1 VLVSAPTVFR
11 DGLLLLLA
19 RWGYTCVVTATDP
32 PGGTHLANVYAKLD
46 ASGRAGAV
54 AKAMRLGLIE

>member
-1 VLVSAPTVFR
+1 MGGVVLVSAPTVFR
-11 DGLLLLLA
+11 DGLVLLLA
-19 RWGYTCVVTATDP
+19 RWGC
-32 PGGTHLANVYAKLD
+32 AKLD

>member
-1 VLVSAPTVFR
+1 VISQSTVK
-11 DGLLLLLA
+11 
-19 RWGYTCVVTATDP
+19 
-32 PGGTHLANVYAKLD
+32 THLANVYAKLD